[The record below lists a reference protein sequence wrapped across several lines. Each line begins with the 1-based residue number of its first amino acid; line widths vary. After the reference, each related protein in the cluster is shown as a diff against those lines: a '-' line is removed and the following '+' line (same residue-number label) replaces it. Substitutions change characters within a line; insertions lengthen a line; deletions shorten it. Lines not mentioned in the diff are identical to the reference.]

1 MPRERHMLRWNLR
14 GKTEQAETLH
24 MHNGGRMIELGKIQT
39 LSVWKVTDF
48 GVYVGETEEERVL
61 LPKKQVPEDTQ
72 VGDDIEVFI
81 YRDSKDRL
89 IATTNRPALTL
100 GETAVLTVKE
110 MAKIGAFLD
119 WGLEKD
125 LFLPYKEQ
133 TYRIKAGDR
142 CLVALYTDKSSR
154 LCATMKVYRY
164 LCTNHSYQ
172 KNDEVDAFIYEVNPT
187 YGAFAAVDGKY
198 QALVS
203 RQELHRQVAPGEM
216 VKARVAGVRE
226 DGKLQLSLNKK
237 IFEQMEEDAG
247 RVLKIL
253 RDRGGALDYGEKAPA
268 EWIERDFGLSKN
280 AFKRA
285 LGRLYKEGLV
295 ILEDD
300 SIHLK

>member
-1 MPRERHMLRWNLR
+1 
-14 GKTEQAETLH
+14 
-24 MHNGGRMIELGKIQT
+24 MIELGKIQT

-48 GVYVGETEEERVL
+48 GVYVGETEDEKVL
-61 LPKKQVPEDTQ
+61 LPKKQVPQDTQ
-72 VGDDIEVFI
+72 IGDDIKVFI

-89 IATTNRPALTL
+89 IATTNCPALTL
-100 GETAVLTVKE
+100 GETAILTVKE
-110 MAKIGAFLD
+110 IAKIGAFLD

-142 CLVALYTDKSSR
+142 CLVSLYTDKSSR
-154 LCATMKVYRY
+154 LCATMKVYRH
-164 LCTNHSYQ
+164 LRTDHSYQ
-172 KNDEVDAFIYEVNPT
+172 KNDEVEAFIYEVSPI

-203 RQELHRQVAPGEM
+203 RQELHRQVAPGDI
-216 VKARVAGVRE
+216 VKARIAGVRE
-226 DGKLQLSLNKK
+226 DGRLQLSLNKQV
-237 IFEQMEEDAG
+237 FRQMEEDASK
-247 RVLKIL
+247 VLEIL
-253 RDRGGALDYGEKAPA
+253 KEKGGTLNYGEKAPV

-295 ILEDD
+295 ILKDD
-300 SIHLK
+300 SIHIK

>member
-1 MPRERHMLRWNLR
+1 
-14 GKTEQAETLH
+14 
-24 MHNGGRMIELGKIQT
+24 MIELGKIQT
-39 LSVWKVTDF
+39 LNVWKITDF
-48 GVYVGETEEERVL
+48 GVYVGETEDEKVL
-61 LPKKQVPEDTQ
+61 LPKKQVPEDTKI
-72 VGDDIEVFI
+72 GDEIEVFI
-81 YRDSKDRL
+81 YRDSQDRL

-110 MAKIGAFLD
+110 IAKIGAFLD

-142 CLVALYTDKSSR
+142 CLAALYTDKSSR
-154 LCATMKVYRY
+154 LCATMKVYRHLRTDHAY
-164 LCTNHSYQ
+164 R
-172 KNDEVDAFIYEVNPT
+172 KNDEVEAFIYEVNPT

-203 RQELHRQVAPGEM
+203 RQELHRQVSPGEA
-216 VKARVAGVRE
+216 VRARVAGVRE
-226 DGKLQLSLNKK
+226 DGKLQLSLNKQV
-237 IFEQMEEDAG
+237 FEQMEEDAG
-247 RVLKIL
+247 KVLEIL
-253 RDRGGALDYGEKAPA
+253 KEKGGTLGYGEKAPA

-295 ILEDD
+295 VLADD
-300 SIHLK
+300 NIHIQ